1 MFLDFTL
8 DYKTVFAVVAMLIST
23 GSFINYV
30 KSILQLRTKPHVY
43 TWLIW
48 SITMGTAV
56 AALWHGHG
64 GWGALA
70 LTLSFS
76 YIVSIFFLSL
86 KYGSTNITITDT
98 IVLVLALLAIF
109 VWWQLENILLAILMV
124 TVIDLI
130 GYIPSWRKSII
141 DPWSEAIAS
150 WGVSAV
156 GTLCTIVA
164 LTEYNLLTV
173 LYPLSYTVAN
183 IILVIICLVYR
194 RGIPRPIQ

>member
-1 MFLDFTL
+1 MFLDFTF

-30 KSILQLRTKPHVY
+30 RSILQLQTKPHVY

-64 GWGALA
+64 GWGAVA

-86 KYGSTNITITDT
+86 KYGSANITIADT
-98 IVLVLALLAIF
+98 VVLVFALFAIF
-109 VWWQLENILLAILMV
+109 VWWQLENILLAVLMV
-124 TVIDLI
+124 TVIDLF
-130 GYIPSWRKSII
+130 GYIPSWRKSIV

-150 WGVSAV
+150 WGISAV
-156 GTLCTIVA
+156 GTLCAIVA
-164 LTEYNLLTV
+164 LTEYNLFTLV
-173 LYPLSYTVAN
+173 YPLSYTVAN

-194 RGIPRPIQ
+194 KRIPKAA